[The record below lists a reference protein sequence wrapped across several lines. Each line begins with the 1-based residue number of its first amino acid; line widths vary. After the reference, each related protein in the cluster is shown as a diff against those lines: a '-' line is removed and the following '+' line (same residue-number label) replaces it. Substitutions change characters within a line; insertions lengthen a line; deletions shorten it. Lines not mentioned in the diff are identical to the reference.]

1 MPACPLEEA
10 ERRAAFGGTQL
21 VYAHPSEALGCSMRF
36 GAFLPPGVE
45 PGTPCDAPVLYYLS
59 GLTCT
64 EQNVIQK
71 SFAQRFC
78 AEHGLILICPD
89 TSPRGDD
96 VADDEAWDLGQGA
109 GFYLTATQAPWAQ
122 HYRMDAYVTGEL
134 VALVRTFTRSDAR
147 GITGHSMGGMGA
159 IRLALSNPG
168 LYRSVSALAPILQ
181 PLDVPWGHKAFTAY
195 LGEDRATWA
204 AYDPA
209 SLVADAAERLPLLI
223 DQGAADAFY
232 ETQLVA
238 DRFLAECERAG
249 HPVTYR
255 LREGY
260 DHSYYFV
267 ASFIGDH
274 VAHHAAAL
282 CAEP

>member
-1 MPACPLEEA
+1 
-10 ERRAAFGGTQL
+10 
-21 VYAHPSEALGCSMRF
+21 
-36 GAFLPPGVE
+36 
-45 PGTPCDAPVLYYLS
+45 
-59 GLTCT
+59 
-64 EQNVIQK
+64 
-71 SFAQRFC
+71 
-78 AEHGLILICPD
+78 
-89 TSPRGDD
+89 
-96 VADDEAWDLGQGA
+96 
-109 GFYLTATQAPWAQ
+109 
-122 HYRMDAYVTGEL
+122 
-134 VALVRTFTRSDAR
+134 
-147 GITGHSMGGMGA
+147 MGGMGA

-181 PLDVPWGHKAFTAY
+181 PLDVPWGHKAFAAY
-195 LGEDRATWA
+195 LGEDRATWS

-209 SLVADAAERLPLLI
+209 SLVAGAAERLPLLI
-223 DQGAADAFY
+223 DQGAADTFY

-238 DRFLAECERAG
+238 DRFLSECERTG

-282 CAEP
+282 RG